1 MKSVLIPAN
10 VQDLLTA
17 RLEITG
23 DTALVSLTTLVT
35 HMELLALR
43 VSYAKLMRGNNF
55 PLQ

>member
-1 MKSVLIPAN
+1 MKSVWTLAN
-10 VQDLLTA
+10 VRDLQTA
-17 RLEITG
+17 RPEITG